1 MNGFDPVGGR
11 QSFRVLSALFE
22 VVNQI
27 QKHIHRSV
35 LSRRPMLVHDG
46 VNGDGGVNA
55 RQLVADL
62 IGGKGLH
69 DRDGA
74 VLPIIGIPAPPDH
87 AEDLAGPE
95 VIHVVPLALFV
106 VIRRGAEAQSIEP
119 GAGNV
124 TSDKTG
130 QAGWTQTAPLF
141 SLQLDDAN
149 ITLTNCRESSEKCLF

>member
-1 MNGFDPVGGR
+1 MNRFGPVGWR
-11 QSFRVLSALFE
+11 QPFRVLAAVFQVL
-22 VVNQI
+22 NQI
-27 QKHIHRSV
+27 QKLIHRPV
-35 LSRRPMLVHDG
+35 LSRRPMLIHDG
-46 VNGDGGVNA
+46 VNGDGGANA

-87 AEDLAGPE
+87 SEYLARPE
-95 VIHVVPLALFV
+95 VIDVVPLALFM
-106 VIRRGAEAQSIEP
+106 VIGRGAEAQSIE
-119 GAGNV
+119 AGVGNI

-141 SLQLDDAN
+141 PCN
-149 ITLTNCRESSEKCLF
+149 WTMRTLP